1 MEYIKKLFNIKTLTP
16 LIKMQLKKYLS
27 EEYKYSYSGILKS
40 LIYFFEIKGN
50 SIDKANGGIGI
61 VPYVYD
67 QAFRYYYSLW
77 EAQQINNDKDI
88 EVYIP
93 KVKVVR
99 IPRPKPKNKKRNLFS
114 FLDEDEVEE

>member
-1 MEYIKKLFNIKTLTP
+1 M
-16 LIKMQLKKYLS
+16 
-27 EEYKYSYSGILKS
+27 
-40 LIYFFEIKGN
+40 
-50 SIDKANGGIGI
+50 I
-61 VPYVYD
+61 VPYIYD